1 MITLDWSHIFAV
13 ISIAVSAYLTLVIY
27 ITKISGK
34 LAMVEQCVDAIKKNV
49 DRIQNTNEM
58 DNNNFYHHKDLLRD
72 EMSAG
77 MQRIEARIST
87 IDTTLA
93 AILERLDMR
102 RKSDHD

>member
-1 MITLDWSHIFAV
+1 MITLDWSHIFAI
-13 ISIAVSAYLTLVIY
+13 ISVAVSGYLTLLLM
-27 ITKISGK
+27 ITKITGRVNMLS
-34 LAMVEQCVDAIKKNV
+34 QCVEIIKKNI
-49 DRIQNTNEM
+49 DRIQNMNET
-58 DNNNFYHHKDLLRD
+58 DHNNFYHHKDLLRD

-102 RKSDHD
+102 RKSDND

>member
-1 MITLDWSHIFAV
+1 MITLDWSHIFA
-13 ISIAVSAYLTLVIY
+13 IIGIAVSGYLTLLLM
-27 ITKISGK
+27 ITKITGRVNMLS
-34 LAMVEQCVDAIKKNV
+34 QCVEIIKKNI
-49 DRIQNTNEM
+49 DRMQNMNEM
-58 DNNNFYHHKDLLRD
+58 DHNNFYHHKDILRD

-102 RKSDHD
+102 RKSDND

>member
-58 DNNNFYHHKDLLRD
+58 DHNNFYHHKDILRD
-72 EMSAG
+72 EMNIG
-77 MQRIEARIST
+77 MQKIESRMNM
-87 IDTTLA
+87 IDKTLA
-93 AILERLDMR
+93 AILERLEMR
-102 RKSDHD
+102 RKNET